1 MLIIENVNVREIY
14 IEKNYIEKK
23 RIKQGITPALF
34 LPTYRKRLYYCSLC
48 AETSKQRHNYHSHV
62 TKVEKNIKQ

>member
-34 LPTYRKRLYYCSLC
+34 LPTYRKRLYYCS
-48 AETSKQRHNYHSHV
+48 
-62 TKVEKNIKQ
+62 